1 MTEPRPPTTSTT
13 SAVLTGLALVLLA
26 FIVAGAYGKFTS
38 YLP

>member
-1 MTEPRPPTTSTT
+1 MTEPRPRTSSTT

-26 FIVAGAYGKFTS
+26 FIVVAAYDQFTS